1 MKKNKIFIAC
11 DSTNISRIK
20 EIIKKSKTSK
30 LKIGYKFGL
39 EFLNSK
45 NGRKFVSQLKNQIT
59 FGDYKFSDIPNTC
72 SSAIKAIKDLKFNYC
87 TIHISSGLEA
97 LKAAKKASGR
107 TKLVGVT
114 ILTSLDN
121 KALKEIG
128 FNRDVKKLVYHQAK
142 LANKA
147 KLDAIVCSAQEVKI
161 VRKVFKKEII
171 TPGIRFNSK
180 LKSNI
185 NDQKRVLTPKQ
196 AYKNGSDW
204 LVIGRPITKG
214 NVKNN
219 IQTLINHLN

>member
-11 DSTNISRIK
+11 DSTNIQRIK

-45 NGRKFVSQLKNQIT
+45 NGRKFISQLKNQIT

-87 TIHISSGLEA
+87 TMHISSGLEA
-97 LKAAKKASGR
+97 LKAAKKSSGR

-185 NDQKRVLTPKQ
+185 NDQKRILTPKQ

-214 NVKNN
+214 NIKNN

>member
-1 MKKNKIFIAC
+1 MNKIFIAC
-11 DSTNISRIK
+11 DSTNITKIK

-87 TIHISSGLEA
+87 TMHINSGLEA
-97 LKAAKKASGR
+97 LKAAKKASGK
-107 TKLVGVT
+107 TKLVGIT

-128 FNRDVKKLVYHQAK
+128 FNRDVKKLVYLQAK

-214 NVKNN
+214 NIKNN
-219 IQTLINHLN
+219 IQRLINHLN